1 MKSHR
6 PSQFLR
12 LAIVSSF
19 ALASSLCA
27 VSGQAATSTSS
38 MGVSATVVANC
49 TVTANA
55 IAFTGYIGAAL
66 DASTTVSATC
76 TNGTAA
82 AITLS
87 EGANAD
93 TGSTATVP
101 VRRLKE
107 GANYLGYQL
116 YSDTG
121 RATVWGND
129 ATSDVGFT
137 GTGVAQS
144 FIVYGRVAG
153 GQTPMIG
160 EAYADTVTV
169 TVTF

>member
-6 PSQFLR
+6 PSYFLR

-87 EGANAD
+87 EGANPD
-93 TGSTATVP
+93 TGSTAALP
-101 VRRLKE
+101 VRRLKD
-107 GANYLGYQL
+107 GLNYLGYQL
-116 YSDTG
+116 YSDAG
-121 RATVWGND
+121 RATVWD
-129 ATSDVGFT
+129 ATSGVSFSGS
-137 GTGVAQS
+137 GVAQP
-144 FIVYGRVAG
+144 FTVYGRVAS

-160 EAYADTVTV
+160 QAYADTVTV